1 MQKCKVWDYGFGLLS
16 SKMMIGAMFCKTNIG
31 RKEKNIL
38 SLQVDQ

>member
-1 MQKCKVWDYGFGLLS
+1 MVFGLLS
-16 SKMMIGAMFCKTNIG
+16 SKMMIGAIFCKTNIG